1 MVSNMGGITVFDQL
15 TFASPKE
22 KEEFEKYKRLKGV
35 YLHKQV
41 YDILLEANG
50 GGVTYH
56 ELSSI
61 IRYDKN
67 LRDTLYIY
75 LATIEEQLRV
85 LLLDNFDLKPNTPKF
100 KQRPSTQT
108 LCEALLPKQDYELSE
123 LYFKLQADFKVL
135 METCVEKNIVSISDE
150 VMESVKQLRNNVMHH
165 HLLIFGGAHNL
176 KEAKDNFASFERKVD
191 ALITLLPTEYV
202 MGFQD
207 AITKLNGEAPKKYLT
222 KFYLEENNGK
232 LRIRT

>member
-1 MVSNMGGITVFDQL
+1 MFDKL
-15 TFASPKE
+15 IFDKINEE
-22 KEEFEKYKRLKGV
+22 KERAEFEKYKKLKGV

-41 YDILLEANG
+41 SDILLEANG
-50 GGVTYH
+50 GENVTYQ

-75 LATIEEQLRV
+75 LSTIEEQLRV

-108 LCEALLPKQDYELSE
+108 LCEALVPKQDCEVSE
-123 LYFKLQADFKVL
+123 LYFKLQPDFKVL
-135 METCVEKNIVSISDE
+135 METCVKKKVVSISDE
-150 VMESVKQLRNNVMHH
+150 FMSLVKLLRNDVMHH

-176 KEAKDNFASFERKVD
+176 KEAKDNFASFERKIG

-202 MGFQD
+202 IGFQD
-207 AITKLNGEAPKKYLT
+207 SIVKLNGASPKKYLT
-222 KFYLEENNGK
+222 KFYLEDNNGK
-232 LRIRT
+232 LQICI

>member
-1 MVSNMGGITVFDQL
+1 VFDQL

-67 LRDTLYIY
+67 
-75 LATIEEQLRV
+75 
-85 LLLDNFDLKPNTPKF
+85 
-100 KQRPSTQT
+100 
-108 LCEALLPKQDYELSE
+108 
-123 LYFKLQADFKVL
+123 
-135 METCVEKNIVSISDE
+135 
-150 VMESVKQLRNNVMHH
+150 
-165 HLLIFGGAHNL
+165 
-176 KEAKDNFASFERKVD
+176 
-191 ALITLLPTEYV
+191 
-202 MGFQD
+202 
-207 AITKLNGEAPKKYLT
+207 
-222 KFYLEENNGK
+222 
-232 LRIRT
+232 

>member
-1 MVSNMGGITVFDQL
+1 MFEKL

-22 KEEFEKYKRLKGV
+22 KEEFEKYKKLKGV

-50 GGVTYH
+50 GETVTYA

-75 LATIEEQLRV
+75 LATVEEQLRV

-108 LCEALLPKQDYELSE
+108 LCDALVPKQYLESSE
-123 LYFKLQADFKVL
+123 LYFKLKADFKVL
-135 METCVEKNIVSISDE
+135 METCIAKKVVSISDD
-150 VMESVKQLRNNVMHH
+150 VMLLVKELRNDVMHH

-176 KEAKDNFASFERKVD
+176 KEAKDNFASFERKID
-191 ALITLLPTEYV
+191 ALITLLPAEYV
-202 MGFQD
+202 IGFRD
-207 AITKLNGEAPKKYLT
+207 DITKLNGVSPKKYLT

-232 LRIRT
+232 LRICI

>member
-1 MVSNMGGITVFDQL
+1 MFDQL

-85 LLLDNFDLKPNTPKF
+85 LLLDNFDLKPDTPKF

-108 LCEALLPKQDYELSE
+108 LCEALLPKQDHESSE
-123 LYFKLQADFKVL
+123 LYFKLQTDFKVL

-176 KEAKDNFASFERKVD
+176 KEAKDNFTSFERKVD

>member
-1 MVSNMGGITVFDQL
+1 MIFEKL

-22 KEEFEKYKRLKGV
+22 KEDFEKYEKLKGV

-50 GGVTYH
+50 GENVTYQ

-108 LCEALLPKQDYELSE
+108 LCEALVPKQDCERSE
-123 LYFKLQADFKVL
+123 LYFKLQTDFKVL
-135 METCVEKNIVSISDE
+135 MEACVKKNIISIPDE
-150 VMESVKQLRNNVMHH
+150 VMSLVKLLRNDVMHH

-176 KEAKDNFASFERKVD
+176 KEAKDNFTSFERKID
-191 ALITLLPTEYV
+191 ALVTLLPTEYV
-202 MGFQD
+202 IGFQD
-207 AITKLNGEAPKKYLT
+207 SIVKLNGASHEKYLT

-232 LRIRT
+232 LRICI

>member
-1 MVSNMGGITVFDQL
+1 MFEKL

-22 KEEFEKYKRLKGV
+22 KEDFEKYKKLKGV

-50 GGVTYH
+50 GETVTYA

-75 LATIEEQLRV
+75 LATVEEQLRV

-108 LCEALLPKQDYELSE
+108 LCDALVPKQYLESSE
-123 LYFKLQADFKVL
+123 LYFRLKADFKVL
-135 METCVEKNIVSISDE
+135 METCVAKKVVSISYD
-150 VMESVKQLRNNVMHH
+150 VMSLVKELRNDVMHH

-176 KEAKDNFASFERKVD
+176 KEAKDNFAAFERKIE
-191 ALITLLPTEYV
+191 ALITLLPIEYAR
-202 MGFQD
+202 GFQND
-207 AITKLNGEAPKKYLT
+207 ITKLNGASHEKYLI

-232 LRIRT
+232 LRVCV

>member
-1 MVSNMGGITVFDQL
+1 MIFEKL
-15 TFASPKE
+15 TFASPRE
-22 KEEFEKYKRLKGV
+22 KEDFEKYKKLKGV

-50 GGVTYH
+50 GENVTYY

-61 IRYDKN
+61 IRYDKH

-75 LATIEEQLRV
+75 LATIEENLRV

-108 LCEALLPKQDYELSE
+108 LCDALVPKQYLESSE
-123 LYFKLQADFKVL
+123 LYFKLKADFKVL
-135 METCVEKNIVSISDE
+135 METCVAKKVVSISDD
-150 VMESVKQLRNNVMHH
+150 VMSLVKELRNDVMHH

-176 KEAKDNFASFERKVD
+176 KEAKDNFAAFERKIE
-191 ALITLLPTEYV
+191 ALITLLPIEYAR
-202 MGFQD
+202 GFQND
-207 AITKLNGEAPKKYLT
+207 ITKLNGASPQKYLI

-232 LRIRT
+232 LRVCV

>member
-1 MVSNMGGITVFDQL
+1 MFEKL
-15 TFASPKE
+15 TFASPRE
-22 KEEFEKYKRLKGV
+22 KEDFEKYKRLKGV

-50 GGVTYH
+50 GETVTYA

-75 LATIEEQLRV
+75 LATVEEQLRV

-108 LCEALLPKQDYELSE
+108 LCDALVPKQYLESSE
-123 LYFKLQADFKVL
+123 LYFKLKADFKVL
-135 METCVEKNIVSISDE
+135 METCVAKKVVSISHD
-150 VMESVKQLRNNVMHH
+150 VMSLVKELRNDVMHH

-176 KEAKDNFASFERKVD
+176 KEAKDNFAAFERKIE
-191 ALITLLPTEYV
+191 ALITLLPIEYAR
-202 MGFQD
+202 GFQND
-207 AITKLNGEAPKKYLT
+207 ITKLNGASHEKYLI
-222 KFYLEENNGK
+222 KFYLEESNGK
-232 LRIRT
+232 LRVCV

>member
-1 MVSNMGGITVFDQL
+1 MFEKL
-15 TFASPKE
+15 TFASPRE
-22 KEEFEKYKRLKGV
+22 KEDFEKYKKLKGI

-50 GGVTYH
+50 GENVTYY

-75 LATIEEQLRV
+75 LATIEENLRV

-108 LCEALLPKQDYELSE
+108 LCEALVPKQDCESSE
-123 LYFKLQADFKVL
+123 LYFKLQTDFKVL
-135 METCVEKNIVSISDE
+135 METCTKKSLISISDE
-150 VMESVKQLRNNVMHH
+150 AMSLVKLLRNDVMHH

-176 KEAKDNFASFERKVD
+176 KEAKDNFASFERKID

-202 MGFQD
+202 IGFRD
-207 AITKLNGEAPKKYLT
+207 DITKLNGASHEKYLT
-222 KFYLEENNGK
+222 KYFLEENNGK
-232 LRIRT
+232 LRICI

>member
-1 MVSNMGGITVFDQL
+1 MFDKL
-15 TFASPKE
+15 TYASPKE
-22 KEEFEKYKRLKGV
+22 KEDFEKYKKLKGI

-50 GGVTYH
+50 GENVTYS
-56 ELSSI
+56 ELRSI

-75 LATIEEQLRV
+75 LATIEENLRV

-108 LCEALLPKQDYELSE
+108 LCDALVPKQYLESSE
-123 LYFKLQADFKVL
+123 LYFKLKADFKVL
-135 METCVEKNIVSISDE
+135 MGTCVAKKVVSISDD
-150 VMESVKQLRNNVMHH
+150 VMSLVKELRNDVMHH

-176 KEAKDNFASFERKVD
+176 KEAKDNFAAFERKIE
-191 ALITLLPTEYV
+191 ALITLLPIEYAR
-202 MGFQD
+202 GFQND
-207 AITKLNGEAPKKYLT
+207 ITKLNGASHEKYLI

-232 LRIRT
+232 LRVCV